1 MTHRAGQG
9 GFGGSLPALPAP
21 LTTPLLPHS
30 SASTQEHL
38 KRVYG
43 SFAICMFVAAA
54 GAYINVV
61 THLFQVR
68 GFWGGTPSP
77 AAAG

>member
-1 MTHRAGQG
+1 MGRAEGSG
-9 GFGGSLPALPAP
+9 GCARPSCPPDH
-21 LTTPLLPHS
+21 PLLTHS

-68 GFWGGTPSP
+68 GL
-77 AAAG
+77 

>member
-1 MTHRAGQG
+1 MDRAGGSG
-9 GFGGSLPALPAP
+9 GCASPPCP
-21 LTTPLLPHS
+21 PDHPLLTHS

-68 GFWGGTPSP
+68 GL
-77 AAAG
+77 

>member
-1 MTHRAGQG
+1 MG
-9 GFGGSLPALPAP
+9 GCASTPCLPHH
-21 LTTPLLPHS
+21 PLLAHS

-68 GFWGGTPSP
+68 GL
-77 AAAG
+77 